1 MKNSVAILCSA
12 MILVASVILF
22 ASRTVKAQSGAV
34 NFLGANSGT
43 TLALNCPT
51 IPATPS
57 ICVVGDGVWLW
68 QSATLGWYKPSA
80 GVAAT
85 GVTSWNGQTGAVV
98 YSPPVQPLPPV
109 TSVNGKTGAVV
120 LAIQ

>member
-1 MKNSVAILCSA
+1 MKNLLCCAMLLLASILIFVSHG
-12 MILVASVILF
+12 
-22 ASRTVKAQSGAV
+22 VKAQSGNV
-34 NFLGANSGT
+34 IYLGATAGT
-43 TLALNCPT
+43 TLAANCPA
-51 IPATPS
+51 IPTAPS

-85 GVTSWNGQTGAVV
+85 GVTSRNGQTGAVV

-120 LAIQ
+120 LGIQ